1 MTATIIPITPAV
13 PDPPELDAIL
23 WQGFHETV
31 TAYDVGANC
40 GQTIETIRGFA
51 ATVVAFEPSIEAFT
65 YLSERYEIED
75 GYVLSNLAVSC
86 VSGHVDLVAAPGK
99 IETGQLVTAG
109 TPGME
114 WSGAADG
121 GEVRSLPCIT
131 LDDYATATNLWPG
144 FLKIDVEGHEGR
156 VLQGATRILETK
168 PEMLIEIHSEA
179 LGSAIYDLL
188 KKDYHV
194 EQVLHPHY
202 PRGSLL
208 SRTHFWFRCF
218 PLVRSSEV

>member
-1 MTATIIPITPAV
+1 MI
-13 PDPPELDAIL
+13 
-23 WQGFHETV
+23 G
-31 TAYDVGANC
+31 
-40 GQTIETIRGFA
+40 
-51 ATVVAFEPSIEAFT
+51 
-65 YLSERYEIED
+65 
-75 GYVLSNLAVSC
+75 
-86 VSGHVDLVAAPGK
+86 VAAPLIARHAGTVTTERSLRIRKKVRAIAAGSCWSRARTGGATARKGEEK